1 MQMDKRLSGKTVAIL
16 VANGFHD
23 EDMTE
28 TQTALASEGA
38 IPRVVSTEV
47 GLVNGWHEGTWGHNF
62 YVEVKPKDVLPSQYD
77 ALLLPGGDRG
87 AKTLLESAHARRIV
101 KGMMDAGKPVAVVT
115 DAIQLLIGTETLAG
129 RTVTSRPEFREAV
142 EAAGGIWSESGVVS
156 DGALITSIGGETLTE
171 FTATFLD
178 AIEQNA
184 EKAREAA

>member
-16 VANGFHD
+16 VANGFHE

-28 TQTALASEGA
+28 TQKALASEGA
-38 IPRVVSTEV
+38 IPRVVSTEA

-87 AKTLLESAHARRIV
+87 VKTLLESAHARRIV

-115 DAIQLLIGTETLAG
+115 DAIQLLIATETLAG
-129 RTVTSRPEFREAV
+129 RTVTSRAEFRDAV
-142 EAAGGIWSESGVVS
+142 EGAGGVWSESGVVT
-156 DGALITSIGGETLTE
+156 DGALITSTGGETLTD

-178 AIEQNA
+178 AIEQCA
-184 EKAREAA
+184 EKPREAA

>member
-1 MQMDKRLSGKTVAIL
+1 MENDKRLSGRTVAIL
-16 VANGFHD
+16 VANGFYE

-28 TQTALASEGA
+28 TQKALASEGA
-38 IPRVVSTEV
+38 TPRVVSTEV

-87 AKTLLESAHARRIV
+87 VKTLLDSAHARRIV
-101 KGMMDAGKPVAVVT
+101 KGMMDAGKPVAVVN
-115 DAIQLLIGTETLAG
+115 DAIQLLIGTEAISG
-129 RTVTSRPEFREAV
+129 RTVTSRPEHREAV
-142 EAAGGIWSESGVVS
+142 EAAGGTWSESAVVT
-156 DGALITSIGGETLTE
+156 DGMLITTSGGEALPD

-178 AIEQNA
+178 AIEQSV

>member
-16 VANGFHD
+16 VANGFHE

-28 TQTALASEGA
+28 TQKALASEGA

-87 AKTLLESAHARRIV
+87 VKTLLESAHAR
-101 KGMMDAGKPVAVVT
+101 GD
-115 DAIQLLIGTETLAG
+115 LIRASKRRCSWRG
-129 RTVTSRPEFREAV
+129 
-142 EAAGGIWSESGVVS
+142 
-156 DGALITSIGGETLTE
+156 
-171 FTATFLD
+171 
-178 AIEQNA
+178 
-184 EKAREAA
+184 